1 MQYLIG
7 LDLGT
12 SACKAVLVSP
22 DGELSASHTVKTEF
36 IYPKE
41 GFVEIS
47 PAVYYKAVC
56 SAIRGLV
63 KELPKG
69 SRVHAVSCAAASGN
83 TLLLDKKMQP
93 LTNII
98 SWLDTRGV
106 GKEDEIAADI
116 DVESV
121 HSITGWPWSG
131 RFPLVHLLWLKKY
144 EEKKYR
150 KAGHYGMAL
159 DWLYYRFTGRFVLDH
174 STAATFYLQNQLKQ
188 DYHEPFLTALEIQK
202 DRLPA
207 LQPSGTAVGTFTKE
221 AAHDTGLDESTLL
234 VSGSFDH
241 PSAARAAAVFENGQ
255 LLLSLGTSWVGFFP
269 VKDRNPVIEQ
279 GLLCDPY
286 LYPGGPFGAIFS
298 IPAVGGNI
306 DAYVNS
312 LFAHQQPGSERFAAF
327 NRAAAEAEP
336 GAGGLRINPFVK
348 KEGAFVNGDD
358 SIEDTVKTLLQ
369 KHSAADISRAVMEGA
384 AFELKKRID
393 SLQPL
398 GFAPTRINLSG
409 GPSSSTVW
417 AQIVSEVNASKI
429 EVLYGQDAGA
439 AGAALLAGIGCGFYS
454 DEWSASEIY
463 KGRQRTIEPDEGN
476 IKTYR
481 SIYTDYQSRYRRH

>member
-12 SACKAVLVSP
+12 SACKAVLVST
-22 DGELSASHTVKTEF
+22 DGELAASNTVKTEF
-36 IYPKE
+36 IYPKK
-41 GFVEIS
+41 GYVEINPES
-47 PAVYYKAVC
+47 YYKAVC
-56 SAIRGLV
+56 DAIHGLI
-63 KELPKG
+63 KELPNG
-69 SRVHAVSCAAASGN
+69 ARVHAVSCAAASGN

-106 GKEDEIAADI
+106 GKEEEIARDI
-116 DVESV
+116 DIESV

-144 EEKKYR
+144 AAETYR

-159 DWLYYRFTGRFVLDH
+159 DWLYYRLAGRFVLDH
-174 STAATFYLQNQLKQ
+174 STAATFYLQNQIKQ
-188 DYHEPFLTALEIQK
+188 DYHEPFLKTLEVRRDK
-202 DRLPA
+202 LPD
-207 LQPSGTAVGTFTKE
+207 LMPCGTAVGTFTKE
-221 AAHDTGLDESTLL
+221 AARDTGLDESTLL

-241 PSAARAAAVFENGQ
+241 PSAARATAVFENDH

-269 VKDRNPVIEQ
+269 LKERNSAVDN
-279 GLLCDPY
+279 GLLCDPF

-306 DAYVNS
+306 DAYVNT
-312 LFAHQQPGSERFAAF
+312 LFSDKKTGAERFTAFNHAAADAKPGS
-327 NRAAAEAEP
+327 
-336 GAGGLRINPFVK
+336 GGLQVNPFTK

-358 SIEDTVKTLLQ
+358 TIEDTVKTLLK
-369 KHSAADISRAVMEGA
+369 KHSVSDISRAVMEGA

-393 SLQPL
+393 SLKPL
-398 GFAPTRINLSG
+398 GFVPGRINVSG

-417 AQIVSEVNASKI
+417 AKILSEVNASRI

-439 AGAALLAGIGCGFYS
+439 AGAALLAGIGSGLFS
-454 DEWSASEIY
+454 DEWSAAEIY
-463 KGRQRTIEPDEGN
+463 KGRQRIIEPNEGN
-476 IKTYR
+476 AKKYR
-481 SIYTDYQSRYRRH
+481 SIYAEYQSP